1 MVIPDVLEK
10 HRPRN
15 DLARMLHEVLQQ
27 PELPWLEDDLLAGAR
42 DAVRQPVHFKVCYT
56 VDGRLRRSRRAPP
69 PRENFN
75 ARQKFGEGVGL
86 RDVVVTAG
94 PETPH
99 AVVDLTECRKDEHRG
114 VDVLLAKGAH
124 EREAVE
130 LRQHA
135 VDDEDIVLAALR
147 HGIAVEAVGRVV
159 GDMPCLAERL
169 DEVGGRLTVVLD
181 DQNTHEETYT
191 ASRPL
196 TAGRREAGL
205 PQVGPPRASRGRQIA
220 AGANPK
226 NDDALFCLTSR
237 SRRDEIAV
245 MFSRRPGGGPSPARS
260 VPPA

>member
-10 HRPRN
+10 HRARN

-27 PELPWLEDDLLAGAR
+27 PELPWLEDDLLGGAR
-42 DAVRQPVHFKVCYT
+42 DAVRQPVQFEVCYT
-56 VDGRLRRSRRAPP
+56 VDGRLRRSGRATA
-69 PRENFN
+69 RGENFN
-75 ARQKFGEGVGL
+75 ARQKFGEGIGL

-99 AVVDLTECRKDEHRG
+99 PVVDLPECRKDEHRG
-114 VDVLLAKGAH
+114 LDLLLAKGAH
-124 EREAVE
+124 EGEAVE

-135 VDDEDIVLAALR
+135 VDDEDIVLAARR

-169 DEVGGRLTVVLD
+169 NEVGGGLAVVLD

-191 ASRPL
+191 ASGPL

-220 AGANPK
+220 VGANPK
-226 NDDALFCLTSR
+226 SYDTPFYLTLGSR
-237 SRRDEIAV
+237 PDEIAV
-245 MFSRRPGGGPSPARS
+245 MFSRRLGGGPSPARS